1 MFGKVA
7 VRIYVK
13 SITLKLEKLTDS
25 VFLQKVIAKQFY
37 FTAMNSSV
45 ISTMLDLVIYRMSA
59 CNLSYVSMFLM

>member
-25 VFLQKVIAKQFY
+25 VFLQKVIAKQCLFY
-37 FTAMNSSV
+37 GHEFFCYQYASFRETSQK
-45 ISTMLDLVIYRMSA
+45 
-59 CNLSYVSMFLM
+59 

>member
-25 VFLQKVIAKQFY
+25 VFLQKVIAKQYVY

-59 CNLSYVSMFLM
+59 CS